1 MPLYTLSHFCA
12 RKLGS
17 PFSSAD
23 IFPVPAS
30 TCTGKDSG
38 VHETKS
44 SQVDLE
50 YSLVDARGP
59 GFSPRPWP
67 GGSTK
72 IALSR
77 SGRSVIIYADG
88 TLNFFVIS
96 VSGKVRYLGYRVL
109 S

>member
-1 MPLYTLSHFCA
+1 MRE
-12 RKLGS
+12 RKL
-17 PFSSAD
+17 SAD
-23 IFPVPAS
+23 IFPAS

-88 TLNFFVIS
+88 NFFVIS

>member
-1 MPLYTLSHFCA
+1 MDNPCA
-12 RKLGS
+12 REREL
-17 PFSSAD
+17 SAD
-23 IFPVPAS
+23 IFPAS

-50 YSLVDARGP
+50 YSLVDHDARGP

-77 SGRSVIIYADG
+77 SGRSIIIYADG

>member
-1 MPLYTLSHFCA
+1 MH
-12 RKLGS
+12 
-17 PFSSAD
+17 D
-23 IFPVPAS
+23 H
-30 TCTGKDSG
+30 D
-38 VHETKS
+38 
-44 SQVDLE
+44 
-50 YSLVDARGP
+50 DARGP

-77 SGRSVIIYADG
+77 SGRSIIIYADG